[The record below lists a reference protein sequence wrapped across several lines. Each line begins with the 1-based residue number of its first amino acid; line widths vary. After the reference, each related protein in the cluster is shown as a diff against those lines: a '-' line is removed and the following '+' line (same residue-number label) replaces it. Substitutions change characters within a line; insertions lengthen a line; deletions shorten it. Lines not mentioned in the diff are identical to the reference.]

1 MTTTAEKIFALK
13 APWIMA
19 KLREDFAP
27 LTPTQAAGILGNLG
41 HECNGFSN
49 LAESNGHG
57 PGRGWAQWSFDRR
70 VKFESYCNRN
80 RLDWRSDKAN
90 YAWLFLELGGSHK
103 RALVELR
110 KTTTLKAA
118 VRAFERVFEVAG

>member
-80 RLDWRSDKAN
+80 RLDWRI
-90 YAWLFLELGGSHK
+90 GQG
-103 RALVELR
+103 ELR
-110 KTTTLKAA
+110 LALP
-118 VRAFERVFEVAG
+118 RAQRLATSAPSSSCARPRR